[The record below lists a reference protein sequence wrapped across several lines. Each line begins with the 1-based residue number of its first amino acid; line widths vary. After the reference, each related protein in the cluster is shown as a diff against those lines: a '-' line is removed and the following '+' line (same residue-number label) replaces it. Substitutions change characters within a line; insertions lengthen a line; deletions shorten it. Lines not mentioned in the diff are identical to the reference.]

1 MSDERYERGLKNFK
15 EITGEVGEKF
25 IQNLEEISTDFSR
38 YLIEFPFGDIY
49 NRPGLD
55 VRTRELVTL
64 SSLAAI
70 GYAEPQIRAHIKVA
84 LNTGVTREE
93 VLEVFIQ
100 TSVLLVKTSHIL
112 WSQCG
117 SLSLSD
123 ACIQFDELI

>member
-25 IQNLEEISTDFSR
+25 IQNLNEISPDFSR
-38 YLIEFPFGDIY
+38 YLIEYPFGDIY

-93 VLEVFIQ
+93 IIEVFIQ
-100 TSVLLVKTSHIL
+100 TSVYAGFPAAINALLAAKDVFK
-112 WSQCG
+112 
-117 SLSLSD
+117 
-123 ACIQFDELI
+123 ELDGKQGL